1 MDTAAWIPF
10 RWPVAWNETGFDVLR
25 GSPVNCIIFE
35 ESAPAGL
42 RDIAKQKGFA
52 IPDNVEFAP
61 LGDQLWKSSKPVLA
75 ISNAIWPGIRATKKK
90 ADEAAEAGPTGAPWV
105 NANGWTL
112 QMAKALVPRKTL
124 WLASEPPND
133 QILTAESYQLAA
145 AEAGSRG
152 ARWIIRLDEKLAAGL
167 LKGDTDARKTW
178 ERIGT
183 SVNLFQRHAA
193 WSTFDAVA
201 PLAVI
206 SDFAG
211 DNEFLGG
218 EILNLAD
225 RRNLLYRIVPKST
238 AVAADLHGFAALLYV
253 DAAAPEPALA
263 EKMAAFARDGG
274 LVVAPAKCAP
284 KGAGSLECPVPG
296 FLLHASGKGK
306 IATPDGDWEDPYQI
320 AAATH
325 ALMSRRADPLRLY
338 NTGTTGC
345 QFSRARNGKTAVA
358 HLINYTARP
367 EANPVTLGIQRPAA
381 SARLY
386 TFEKPEGAVVQV
398 VKRKYGV
405 EFPLP
410 PFPVWA
416 AVEMEG

>member
-238 AVAADLHGFAALLYV
+238 CTALPRCCMWTRRPRNPPSRKRWPRSLGTGDLWWLPRSARRRALDRWSV
-253 DAAAPEPALA
+253 RCPASCSTQA
-263 EKMAAFARDGG
+263 EK
-274 LVVAPAKCAP
+274 AK
-284 KGAGSLECPVPG
+284 SR
-296 FLLHASGKGK
+296 LLMGIGK
-306 IATPDGDWEDPYQI
+306 IRTRSQPR
-320 AAATH
+320 
-325 ALMSRRADPLRLY
+325 LMP
-338 NTGTTGC
+338 
-345 QFSRARNGKTAVA
+345 
-358 HLINYTARP
+358 
-367 EANPVTLGIQRPAA
+367 
-381 SARLY
+381 
-386 TFEKPEGAVVQV
+386 
-398 VKRKYGV
+398 
-405 EFPLP
+405 
-410 PFPVWA
+410 
-416 AVEMEG
+416 